1 MTDETPQKFTVANM
15 LAMAKGRFTFVIG
28 LIVLGGLAV
37 EGLSIWSNY
46 SQGVIQHEIAL
57 NAAKRQLAE
66 QQEKTALAEKEA
78 EAAKRAR
85 AEAEIA
91 LITLQ
96 NAAKLKKGEA
106 DKMQADAETA
116 AAIAKNSLERQ
127 RAETEKVK
135 AEARLAEAKAA
146 QQEVVAEAYTGGQ
159 KAGKKPWPMIRT
171 PLTGDKG
178 IDVVNQQLDVL
189 DNLQGPNSFDYGN
202 RGGNV
207 KPVIVDDDGSQK
219 KAAPKVSAG
228 GDVSGTSYSHTPT
241 VGDKINTA
249 VVTSLELNVRND
261 GTPEADIVGK
271 LMQNQ
276 SVRVFRRFDS
286 GWVEVQGACDTG
298 NCRGFVNAKYLALG
312 QPDKPQ

>member
-146 QQEVVAEAYTGGQ
+146 QQEVIAEAFTGGQ
-159 KAGKKPWPMIRT
+159 KAGKKPWPMNKT
-171 PLTGDKG
+171 PLTGERGTDYY
-178 IDVVNQQLDVL
+178 NLQLEAA
-189 DNLQGPNSFDYGN
+189 DNLLRPNSF
-202 RGGNV
+202 
-207 KPVIVDDDGSQK
+207 DDGSQK
-219 KAAPKVSAG
+219 KAVPKVSAG
-228 GDVSGTSYSHTPT
+228 GDVSSTSYNHTPT
-241 VGDKINTA
+241 LGDKTDTA

-271 LMQNQ
+271 LKQNQ
-276 SVRVFRRFDS
+276 SVRVFRRLDS
-286 GWVEVQGACDTG
+286 GWVEVQGACDIG
-298 NCRGFVNAKYLALG
+298 NCRGFVNAKYLAFG
-312 QPDKPQ
+312 QTDKPQ